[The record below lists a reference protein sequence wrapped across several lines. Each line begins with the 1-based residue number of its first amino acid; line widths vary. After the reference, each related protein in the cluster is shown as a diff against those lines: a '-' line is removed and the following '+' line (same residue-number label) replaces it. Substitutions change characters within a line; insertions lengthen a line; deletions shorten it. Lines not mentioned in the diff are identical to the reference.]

1 MTLRSQPHIV
11 DTLATR
17 SVISDLPEDWLVR
30 GLEERDYGID
40 LSIELFDGEKP
51 TGSLALIQLKGT
63 RASFNEQVRLN
74 GFPTRTL
81 EYAQLFPE
89 AFFIFHT
96 SVTDKK
102 TYFVWAQKYIET
114 RLSVDN
120 PGWSNQ
126 ETITIHFPPD
136 NVLDT
141 DEGKRKIEKIMKLLS
156 AEKAGLK
163 YLADYEWLKCHWE
176 NYKLGEDGVLETC
189 IEIVK
194 KIRNHKLFYSV
205 YSHECME
212 IDFSELLNEFEVF
225 RTHPITGDGYVTDD
239 EARRVSAIDRQI
251 LALGALKM
259 TFLDQSEMDR
269 FEEEYSSTSPY

>member
-1 MTLRSQPHIV
+1 
-11 DTLATR
+11 
-17 SVISDLPEDWLVR
+17 
-30 GLEERDYGID
+30 
-40 LSIELFDGEKP
+40 
-51 TGSLALIQLKGT
+51 
-63 RASFNEQVRLN
+63 
-74 GFPTRTL
+74 
-81 EYAQLFPE
+81 
-89 AFFIFHT
+89 
-96 SVTDKK
+96 
-102 TYFVWAQKYIET
+102 
-114 RLSVDN
+114 
-120 PGWSNQ
+120 
-126 ETITIHFPPD
+126 
-136 NVLDT
+136 
-141 DEGKRKIEKIMKLLS
+141 
-156 AEKAGLK
+156 
-163 YLADYEWLKCHWE
+163 
-176 NYKLGEDGVLETC
+176 LETC